1 MNINIENHYFVLT
14 IRIVHKRLTC
24 TMSPLSSFFSSF
36 QSPVLRVVHAVS
48 SSFCPIFFHSL
59 SWKEVTLAFLLKQQN
74 FFSRNL
80 FVLCALQI
88 FSNGRGL
95 GLIYCADATL
105 MSYWHLVRKTIKHPI
120 GPVAMINLI
129 HKSYADNFSTYLICK
144 RVISTSPESPRDP
157 DSCVLILIILVIR
170 VVWRFKRGVEISY

>member
-1 MNINIENHYFVLT
+1 MT
-14 IRIVHKRLTC
+14 SLTC

-48 SSFCPIFFHSL
+48 RSFCPFFFHSL
-59 SWKEVTLAFLLKQQN
+59 SWKKVTLAFLLKQQN

-95 GLIYCADATL
+95 GLIYWADATL

-120 GPVAMINLI
+120 GAVAMINPTLT
-129 HKSYADNFSTYLICK
+129 KAMQRTQQPTWSVRGWSRRLRNFLGILTPVFS
-144 RVISTSPESPRDP
+144 SSSSSSSDAFG
-157 DSCVLILIILVIR
+157 DSN
-170 VVWRFKRGVEISY
+170 GE